1 MSKFFYPLI
10 ENPYRRKDINEGIK
24 VLKFSE
30 LTIGSKTEAFQK
42 TFCKKIKIKILIKL
56 VK

>member
-1 MSKFFYPLI
+1 MSKFLYPLI